1 MKIGNSHEGIASPPK
16 PAERSA
22 SRRTDAAAAPPS
34 AAAAPPSIAAAPP
47 SIAAAPPSIAAAPP
61 SIAAAPPSVQVAISS
76 AARAAASAAADD
88 GSFDTAK
95 VQRISQAISEG
106 KFTVNANAIAD
117 KLVANAQE
125 LVSARAN
132 KH

>member
-1 MKIGNSHEGIASPPK
+1 MKIGHSHDASASPPK
-16 PAERSA
+16 AERSA
-22 SRRTDAAAAPPS
+22 TRKTEAAATAATETAQQTAKAGAPAPS
-34 AAAAPPSIAAAPP
+34 A
-47 SIAAAPPSIAAAPP
+47 
-61 SIAAAPPSVQVAISS
+61 QVAISS
-76 AARAAASAAADD
+76 AAKLAASGGSDD
-88 GSFDTAK
+88 GSFDAAK

-125 LVSARAN
+125 LLSARAN

>member
-1 MKIGNSHEGIASPPK
+1 MKIGNSPEGTASPPK
-16 PAERSA
+16 AEQRPAARKPEATATAETAR
-22 SRRTDAAAAPPS
+22 AAAPAPAPAAS
-34 AAAAPPSIAAAPP
+34 AH
-47 SIAAAPPSIAAAPP
+47 
-61 SIAAAPPSVQVAISS
+61 VAISS
-76 AARAAASAAADD
+76 AAQLAASGGPDD

-106 KFTVNANAIAD
+106 KFTINASAIAD

-125 LVSARAN
+125 LLSARAN

>member
-1 MKIGNSHEGIASPPK
+1 MKIGNSPDGIASPPK
-16 PAERSA
+16 AERRA
-22 SRRTDAAAAPPS
+22 E

-47 SIAAAPPSIAAAPP
+47 SIAAVRPSIAAAPP
-61 SIAAAPPSVQVAISS
+61 SAQVAISS
-76 AARAAASAAADD
+76 AAQLAASAGADD
-88 GSFDTAK
+88 GSFDAAK

-106 KFTVNANAIAD
+106 KFTVDADAIAD

-125 LVSARAN
+125 LLSAPAN